1 MATGRGDVLTMK
13 PAQGGHSLRTIGLAL
28 VALLLVAEVVTYLVV
43 RRFAS
48 WEVFL
53 GVSAASGVFGLI
65 VIAVA
70 IWRYAAAIAVKLG
83 RDECIDD
90 RLASGVLLL
99 LAGVLLVLPGIVCDC
114 LGLVLLVPWT
124 RRFIVTELRRCFAAA
139 SAYGPTVEASEEPP
153 IGAGEGPACISLPP
167 RRRAA

>member
-1 MATGRGDVLTMK
+1 M
-13 PAQGGHSLRTIGLAL
+13 